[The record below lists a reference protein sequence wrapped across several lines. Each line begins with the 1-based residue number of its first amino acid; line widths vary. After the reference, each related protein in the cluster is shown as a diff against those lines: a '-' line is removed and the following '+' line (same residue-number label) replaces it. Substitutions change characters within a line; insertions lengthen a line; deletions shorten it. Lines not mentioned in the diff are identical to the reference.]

1 HFLTRPFDYGV
12 EWICDSPIT
21 ANWRLKQPRSPG
33 CHPWALRMAYYG
45 PEVAEELERR
55 QHRINAALADILREE
70 TERGAGSTTSGRPA
84 GTKPKPTT
92 PTTAAPAT
100 ATGPPTSSAATATTG
115 HGSGCTAPESQRS
128 AARTGRR

>member
-1 HFLTRPFDYGV
+1 NKPSWERYIYRLRDYLSHEFEWEDITHKSFVNHFLTRPFDYGV

-21 ANWRLKQPRSPG
+21 ANWRLKQLRSPG

-70 TERGAGSTTSGRPA
+70 TER
-84 GTKPKPTT
+84 
-92 PTTAAPAT
+92 
-100 ATGPPTSSAATATTG
+100 
-115 HGSGCTAPESQRS
+115 
-128 AARTGRR
+128 